1 MNAITTNAATAIA
14 TATGGE
20 LITMNA
26 KGKTGSF
33 ARAIAFAS
41 REQRHA
47 MGRAVYVAQL
57 QNGQYRPIVRDAIE
71 LLVPKSSRAFVE
83 SMVPPAGAVNKAQ
96 FVAFCTT
103 VHNFIQSKGKE
114 PKGEKAF
121 VYGVIKAVAE
131 EAAARETVIENGE
144 GLRRVA

>member
-1 MNAITTNAATAIA
+1 MTNTITSTAANAIA

-20 LITMNA
+20 LITMNT
-26 KGKTGSF
+26 KGKQGSF

-83 SMVPPAGAVNKAQ
+83 SMVPPAGAVNKVQ
-96 FVAFCTT
+96 FVAFCAT
-103 VHNFIQSKGKE
+103 VHNYIKAKDK
-114 PKGEKAF
+114 PLKGEKAF
-121 VYGVIKAVAE
+121 VYGIIKAVAE
-131 EAAARETVIENGE
+131 EAAARETVVETE